1 MSTHPTTDPGSAP
14 DRAGPGDHAG
24 PAAGTGRSDRGSDQG
39 SDWSADWSALT
50 RDIVFDRIWSRPGL
64 TTRERR
70 LVTVALLVAS
80 GEEPAAR
87 FHLRAGLD
95 EGIDADDFYELVAHT
110 AVYAG
115 WATGGRGIG
124 WLRSV
129 VAGSEVDR

>member
-1 MSTHPTTDPGSAP
+1 MNTHPTTDPGSAP

-24 PAAGTGRSDRGSDQG
+24 PAAGTDRSDRG

-70 LVTVALLVAS
+70 LVTVALLAAS

-129 VAGSEVDR
+129 VAGSEADR

>member
-1 MSTHPTTDPGSAP
+1 MTTHPTDPSSVP
-14 DRAGPGDHAG
+14 DRAGPGGHAG
-24 PAAGTGRSDRGSDQG
+24 PAAGPDRSGRG

-70 LVTVALLVAS
+70 LVTVALLAAS
-80 GEEPAAR
+80 GAESAAR

-129 VAGSEVDR
+129 VADREADR